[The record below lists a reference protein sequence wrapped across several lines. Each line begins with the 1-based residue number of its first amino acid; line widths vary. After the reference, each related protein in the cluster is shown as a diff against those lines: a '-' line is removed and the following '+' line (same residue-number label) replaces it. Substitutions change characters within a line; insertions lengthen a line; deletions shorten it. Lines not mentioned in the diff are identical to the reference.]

1 MRCCLA
7 CDATNAFNTLF
18 RAPALEAVLK
28 YAPSLLPFV
37 RFSYARTSRLVLA
50 NDGFEG
56 QPGQERSRTL
66 LSRTGVQDTAAAA
79 FVASVMASIPL
90 VAARL
95 GFRGSEI
102 ADIIEVACREIYTG
116 QGRTQV
122 AFKAA
127 VDEVEQRAP
136 GTLVERLG
144 FSVATGL
151 FTPTTEGVD
160 LLQKKLTKVIRK
172 FGLAKL
178 LSDMNEVD
186 RAWLRSN
193 GGPCASAWK
202 TSIPATPHTKLPIH
216 LWRIIVRACLRLNQ
230 PVLLATTTCPFL
242 SLNPVTRVRDGPP
255 CGAALHASGIHLFQC
270 KCCKYRHHNV
280 VRDALC
286 VIAKAAG
293 NPNVGKEP
301 FGLLNDTTDSR
312 GNVIHHRPDVVIHGF
327 PTAGQMLM
335 VDTSLASPVS
345 ATALNKGSASELI
358 AAKDRESFKA
368 KQPQNA
374 PFPPKG
380 LSSRLFRPFAM
391 EHTGALGP
399 LAHKTINEL
408 ANKWSTPGNLQ
419 PPERKLLIARRT
431 RFLTAWLSCSLQRSL
446 AHTILACGAVADHS
460 QSDMWHLDETCN
472 PWADGDLVTV
482 TEIQRRGAGAR
493 HE

>member
-1 MRCCLA
+1 M
-7 CDATNAFNTLF
+7 
-18 RAPALEAVLK
+18 
-28 YAPSLLPFV
+28 
-37 RFSYARTSRLVLA
+37 
-50 NDGFEG
+50 
-56 QPGQERSRTL
+56 
-66 LSRTGVQDTAAAA
+66 
-79 FVASVMASIPL
+79 
-90 VAARL
+90 
-95 GFRGSEI
+95 
-102 ADIIEVACREIYTG
+102 
-116 QGRTQV
+116 
-122 AFKAA
+122 
-127 VDEVEQRAP
+127 EQRAP

-178 LSDMNEVD
+178 LSDMDEVD

-293 NPNVGKEP
+293 NPNVDKEP
-301 FGLLNDTTDSR
+301 LGLLNDTTDPR

-358 AAKDRESFKA
+358 AAKDSDT
-368 KQPQNA
+368 P
-374 PFPPKG
+374 PFCH
-380 LSSRLFRPFAM
+380 A
-391 EHTGALGP
+391 
-399 LAHKTINEL
+399 
-408 ANKWSTPGNLQ
+408 
-419 PPERKLLIARRT
+419 AR
-431 RFLTAWLSCSLQRSL
+431 
-446 AHTILACGAVADHS
+446 
-460 QSDMWHLDETCN
+460 
-472 PWADGDLVTV
+472 
-482 TEIQRRGAGAR
+482 
-493 HE
+493 